1 MFCPPKNAPSPV
13 LGSSFAGSE
22 TTSTTRYPHPSHD
35 VRGLHV
41 YPGALPQHQA
51 ALPDLRQLRDAFLV
65 GAGHHQALVDA
76 RTQGHQEP
84 QDANVPS
91 GEGDIGQEGHGI
103 EDLSWFDG
111 WTSWTGFNGW
121 TYTMQCSLGKS
132 YAFIQNRPFIHKLQF
147 SFKAMH
153 HFFQERVSLQ
163 NIKQSSKAALLSVE
177 VQSSFHRNIKPAFN
191 RAVCLSKHQ
200 IPTQYAV
207 RDWHSV
213 LLSKGAVVDAH
224 CRISW
229 NKEKSLKKE
238 NAAYRLQF
246 TLYSFK

>member
-103 EDLSWFDG
+103 EDLS
-111 WTSWTGFNGW
+111 
-121 TYTMQCSLGKS
+121 
-132 YAFIQNRPFIHKLQF
+132 
-147 SFKAMH
+147 
-153 HFFQERVSLQ
+153 
-163 NIKQSSKAALLSVE
+163 
-177 VQSSFHRNIKPAFN
+177 
-191 RAVCLSKHQ
+191 
-200 IPTQYAV
+200 
-207 RDWHSV
+207 
-213 LLSKGAVVDAH
+213 
-224 CRISW
+224 
-229 NKEKSLKKE
+229 
-238 NAAYRLQF
+238 
-246 TLYSFK
+246 